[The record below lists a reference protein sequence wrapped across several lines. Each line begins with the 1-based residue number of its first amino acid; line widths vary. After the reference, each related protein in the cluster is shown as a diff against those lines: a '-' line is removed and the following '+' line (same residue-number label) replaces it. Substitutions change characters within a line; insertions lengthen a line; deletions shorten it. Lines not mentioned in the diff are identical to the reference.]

1 MALRKASV
9 RTQFRRMSDAQ
20 FSTRVCCSISW
31 VATRS
36 LAPCRLAMR
45 HMPVAAI
52 NAVMSRMAPNDAPR
66 RRPTERLLS
75 FMVGSGA
82 KRYLGAENWG
92 RYRRLVA
99 GRGEREK
106 LGSGRGISDC
116 GVRAARGSCF
126 VSEGR
131 VCSLVQR
138 LLPSRERVCRARD
151 SPGWKC
157 LGVCPRGLRRLAQK
171 GVLELP
177 VGGHIAQP
185 DAQQRVE
192 DLRLLERLA
201 RGLAL
206 DRDHRAGTWYPV
218 DHELVARLQ
227 LLVVREDLAHA
238 QHARDELGER
248 CAVHVVLHAAREQLA
263 QLGGVDLAQ
272 HGDAHALGA
281 LQGHDFSGSR
291 GLLFKVQA
299 CGVHLEHGLVA
310 NPCAIELKA
319 AATQAARLFILDV
332 GHGDGLGNSTGR
344 QQAGHGCCGTSLEK
358 LHAQLLKKNGRSFQ
372 IVAVLL
378 PGRNRVFEWLCV
390 LALRVVNSGTEK
402 SFATLWPM
410 FIHHVFITGC
420 SDRGAWPWRQPVAL
434 NA

>member
-106 LGSGRGISDC
+106 LGAGRGISGC
-116 GVRAARGSCF
+116 GVRAARGRCF

-192 DLRLLERLA
+192 ELRLLERLA
-201 RGLAL
+201 LGLAL

-281 LQGHDFSGSR
+281 L
-291 GLLFKVQA
+291 
-299 CGVHLEHGLVA
+299 
-310 NPCAIELKA
+310 
-319 AATQAARLFILDV
+319 QAARLFILDV